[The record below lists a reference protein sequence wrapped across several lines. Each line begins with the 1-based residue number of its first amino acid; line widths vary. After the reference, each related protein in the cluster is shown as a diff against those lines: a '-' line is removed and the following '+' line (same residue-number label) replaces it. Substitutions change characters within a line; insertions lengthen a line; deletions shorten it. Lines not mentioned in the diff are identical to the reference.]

1 MRMLYAIVL
10 LGLWLGTADG
20 QTPHRRASL
29 PPPVT
34 SVPATPLPD
43 RMPAEPVAAPTG
55 AADAAP
61 LESIVRELR
70 ALVKAVMTLSAQ
82 TQVQA
87 ANALLDALLKR
98 QATLEG
104 QIENLQTE
112 YDRLRA
118 ERAANLARLQD
129 MAAEIS
135 RMAYVSQ
142 ADAEARVRAEVTSR
156 DAMLQTRLTGLET
169 RLNEKRAELVQVTAE
184 IELLKGRLRSLIDKT
199 PEAGQF

>member
-1 MRMLYAIVL
+1 
-10 LGLWLGTADG
+10 
-20 QTPHRRASL
+20 
-29 PPPVT
+29 
-34 SVPATPLPD
+34 
-43 RMPAEPVAAPTG
+43 MPAEPVAAPTG

-184 IELLKGRLRSLIDKT
+184 IELLKGRLRSLVDKT

>member
-1 MRMLYAIVL
+1 MLYAIVL

-20 QTPHRRASL
+20 QTPHRRALL

>member
-1 MRMLYAIVL
+1 
-10 LGLWLGTADG
+10 
-20 QTPHRRASL
+20 
-29 PPPVT
+29 
-34 SVPATPLPD
+34 
-43 RMPAEPVAAPTG
+43 MPAEPVAAPTG

-142 ADAEARVRAEVTSR
+142 ADAEARVLAEVTSR